1 MTAANH
7 VGGFNSKAAKRN
19 TRGIDQIPLGLHSLL
34 FGEEGFH
41 EKRGQE
47 LGFRGSLSTPVFIG
61 RTMHPISS
69 HRSIEQRIHGLVSPR
84 ACVTLF
90 E

>member
-7 VGGFNSKAAKRN
+7 VSGFNSKAAKRN
-19 TRGIDQIPLGLHSLL
+19 ARGIDEIPLGLHSLL

-41 EKRGQE
+41 GKRGQE
-47 LGFRGSLSTPVFIG
+47 LGFRGSLSTPVFVG
-61 RTMHPISS
+61 RAMHAISS
-69 HRSIEQRIHGLVSPR
+69 QRSIEQRIQGLVSPR
-84 ACVTLF
+84 RCVTLF